1 MDETIKELIAIG
13 ASVSAHCNPC
23 VSFHVSKAQ
32 ELGISEA
39 QILEAI
45 AIGQMVERGAGLAMR
60 EFTQELMGNA
70 TPTHTCCVS
79 KG

>member
-1 MDETIKELIAIG
+1 MDETLKELIAIG
-13 ASVSAHCNPC
+13 ASVSAHCKPC

-45 AIGQMVERGAGLAMR
+45 AIGQMVERGAGSAMR
-60 EFTQELMGNA
+60 EFTQELMGKT